1 MTANIR
7 RFEDRDVDPVV
18 GLSLRAW
25 APVFTSMAN
34 VLGQAIFTRL
44 HPDWESGQAQ
54 AVKDVCAAHV
64 GNVWVAEVGAQVVGF
79 VAIEFHQ
86 DGRTGEISMLAV
98 DPDAQRQ
105 GVGTALTEFALA
117 RIKDAGMTMAIVE
130 TGGDPGH
137 APARR
142 TYEKAGYTLLPIAR
156 YFKAL

>member
-1 MTANIR
+1 VTANIR
-7 RFEDRDVDPVV
+7 QFEDRDVDPVV

-25 APVFTSMAN
+25 APVFTSLAN
-34 VLGQAIFTRL
+34 VLGPAIFTRL

-54 AVKDVCAAHV
+54 AVKDVCTSHV
-64 GNVWVAEVGAQVVGF
+64 GNVWVAEVDSQVVGF

-142 TYEKAGYTLLPIAR
+142 TYEKADYTLLPIAR